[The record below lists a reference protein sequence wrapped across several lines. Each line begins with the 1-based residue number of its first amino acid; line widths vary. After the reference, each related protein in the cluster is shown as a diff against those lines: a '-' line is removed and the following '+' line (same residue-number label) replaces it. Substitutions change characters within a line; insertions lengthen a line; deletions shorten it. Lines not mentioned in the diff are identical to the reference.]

1 VRKLPHVLGPT
12 HRRWVIA
19 LASVAG
25 SAALAVAAVPAASA
39 ATSARAAGGPA
50 VHASTTSIHKVGT
63 INLGALAAADAKKP
77 AASTATAHQVVPIH
91 MLPSAKTASHA
102 SSVSAPALT
111 SPSLTSITNSNVTGE
126 HGFDGLTSVINAGAN
141 FAIGDVA
148 PPDQGLAVG
157 PSPSGTALME
167 FVNQSLNIYSTS
179 GTTLLGAVPGFQ
191 IFGLPA
197 TAFLSDPRAYWDPS
211 SHHWFLTMFTFGPNA
226 GDNVQYIDVST
237 TTDPFGSYAIYSFG
251 TSDPS
256 QSGCPCLG
264 DFDQVGS
271 DANGFYIATN
281 EFSFSGPQYYGA
293 YIYAMSKLNLIKNA
307 EGLGPAPD
315 IFRYTVPLSDP
326 FGSYHVSPSTVT
338 QGASAPD
345 TEYFVESNGNLPY
358 DGTTFGAGLEVFNL
372 SHTELLNS
380 NSPPP
385 VNFTPVNTE
394 PYSQPLNV
402 NQKIGPIP
410 LGAANKDPVA
420 QLQTDFNA
428 VQEVTYAGGLLY
440 AELSTGFNSGNNSGA
455 AWFVLKPSN
464 PSGAFSVKN
473 VKNGYVLTSQ
483 NVLYPAIGVNSNGHG
498 YMTMAIA
505 GNSRFP
511 SAAYIKFAGTD
522 GTSGAVH
529 IAANGAAPEDDF
541 TCYANTNSI
550 GAFPCRYGDY
560 SMAQAFNGRIYQATE
575 YVAPQPRDIFSN
587 WGTRVWSA
595 PTP

>member
-1 VRKLPHVLGPT
+1 VKKLPHVLGPAR
-12 HRRWVIA
+12 RRWVIA
-19 LASVAG
+19 VTSAAG

-39 ATSARAAGGPA
+39 ATAARAAGGPA
-50 VHASTTSIHKVGT
+50 VHAPATPIHRLGT
-63 INLGALAAADAKKP
+63 VNLGALAAADAKKP
-77 AASTATAHQVVPIH
+77 AASTATAHQVVPVH
-91 MLPSAKTASHA
+91 VLPSAKTARHA

-111 SPSLTSITNSNVTGE
+111 SPRLTSITNSNVRGE

-167 FVNQSLNIYSTS
+167 FVNMSLNIYSTS
-179 GTTLLGAVPGFQ
+179 GKTLLGAVPAFQ
-191 IFGLPA
+191 VFGLGP
-197 TAFLSDPRAYWDPS
+197 TAFLSDPRAYWDPK
-211 SHHWFLTMFTFGPNA
+211 SHHWFLTMFTFGPNDT
-226 GDNVQYIDVST
+226 DNVQYIAVST
-237 TTDPFGSYAIYSFG
+237 TTNPFGSYQIYSFY
-251 TSDPS
+251 TSDPT
-256 QSGCPCLG
+256 QSDCPCLG

-281 EFSFSGPQYYGA
+281 EFSYATTSYYGA
-293 YIYAMSKLNLIKNA
+293 YIYAMSKRNLIKNA
-307 EGLGPAPD
+307 EGLGPVPD
-315 IFRYTVPLSDP
+315 IFLYTVPVTDP

-358 DGTTFGAGLEVFNL
+358 DGSTFGSGLEVFDL
-372 SHTELLNS
+372 YHTELLNS
-380 NSPPP
+380 NVAPPG
-385 VNFTPVNTE
+385 NITAVNTE
-394 PYSQPLNV
+394 PYSQPPNV
-402 NQKIGPIP
+402 TQKNGPIP
-410 LGAANKDPVA
+410 LGSANNDTVA

-440 AELSTGFNSGNNSGA
+440 AELSTGFNGGNNSGA

-483 NVLYPAIGVNSNGHG
+483 NVLYPAIGVNYRGHG

-505 GNSRFP
+505 GPSRFP
-511 SAAYIKFAGTD
+511 SAAYVKFEGTR

-529 IAANGAAPEDDF
+529 VAAKGAAPEDDF
-541 TCYANTNSI
+541 TCYANTNSL
-550 GAFPCRYGDY
+550 GLFPCRYGDY
-560 SMAQAFNGRIYQATE
+560 SMAQVFKGRIYQATE

>member
-1 VRKLPHVLGPT
+1 MKKLHHVLGPA
-12 HRRWVIA
+12 RGRWVIA

-39 ATSARAAGGPA
+39 ATAA
-50 VHASTTSIHKVGT
+50 HASGAPKVHVSQVTGIHKVGT
-63 INLGALAAADAKKP
+63 VNLGALAAADAKKP
-77 AASTATAHQVVPIH
+77 AASIATAHQVAPIR

-102 SSVSAPALT
+102 SSVSAPGLN
-111 SPSLTSITNSNVTGE
+111 SPSLTSITNTNVGSE

-157 PSPSGTALME
+157 PSPSGTALVE

-179 GTTLLGAVPGFQ
+179 GKTLAGAVPGFQ
-191 IFGLPA
+191 LFGLPA
-197 TAFLSDPRAYWDPS
+197 TAFLSDPRAYWDPQ
-211 SHHWFLTMFTFGPNA
+211 SHHWFFTMFTFGPNP
-226 GDNVQYIDVST
+226 GDNVQYIDVSQT
-237 TTDPFGSYAIYSFG
+237 SNVFGNYAIFAFS
-251 TSDPS
+251 TNDPS
-256 QSGCPCLG
+256 LSGCPCFG

-281 EFSFSGPQYYGA
+281 EFSFATPAFYGA
-293 YIYAMSKLNLIKNA
+293 YIYAISKSGLISWAN
-307 EGLGPAPD
+307 GGSTPGVFL
-315 IFRYTVPLSDP
+315 YTVPLSDP

-338 QGASAPD
+338 QGASAPN

-358 DGTTFGAGLEVFNL
+358 DGTTFGSGLEVFDLYNTQ
-372 SHTELLNS
+372 SLNS
-380 NSPPP
+380 NVAPPT
-385 VNFTPVNTE
+385 NFTTVNTE
-394 PYSQPLNV
+394 AYSQPLNV
-402 NQKIGPIP
+402 NQKNGPIP
-410 LGAANKDPVA
+410 LGSANGDTVA

-440 AELSTGFNSGNNSGA
+440 AELNTGFNHGNNSGA
-455 AWFVLKPSN
+455 AWFVLKPKN
-464 PSGAFSVKN
+464 PSGSFNVYN

-483 NVLYPAIGVNSNGHG
+483 NVLYPAIGVTSSGLG

-505 GNSRFP
+505 GNNRFP
-511 SAAYIKFAGTD
+511 SAAYIAFRGTA
-522 GTSGAVH
+522 GTSGPVR
-529 IAANGAAPEDDF
+529 IAAGGSAPEDDF

-560 SMAQAFNGRIYQATE
+560 SMAQAYNGRIYQATE

-595 PTP
+595 TP